1 MNRKR
6 NDYIGHTRMP
16 IKEMDE
22 ESQTFVWDFP
32 EQKTTYR
39 ELTAGRMPSEYGRL
53 AGGSPPLGERNLF
66 MGDKPPYTSDIRQSP
81 MPYPYRPL
89 PSYEMQSIGGMP
101 GLESVGMQPQNKSSV
116 SDYSR
121 NHNEPASFYQ
131 YWQKPVS
138 FDTDLSEDLF
148 SSIIGRRRKG
158 LSDYFGTA
166 DASVT
171 PQDTLEDYPD
181 FGYYYDTRSNTWKRE
196 TPPFYLTN
204 KKYLP
209 ENVREKKD
217 LSAYARIFKN
227 YLDDNGE
234 TDFVEVPVPYK
245 TDGEV
250 DFTEA
255 LLPDDMAARGAAR
268 NLWRLYMYKKAPE
281 AYGALEYA
289 KSKGDATVW
298 VPYPYLMKH
307 GAGSLGPYP
316 WQKEIYYKVMQGE
329 NLGKLW
335 SDLTNLKAW
344 EWDMPSLYHRWTNS
358 EQQKEIPFKEKPQ
371 KNITFDETTNRINKR
386 CLENENNLVLMASL
400 DSIKDA
406 WFTQP
411 NDSACLKTCI
421 DIAKKM
427 GQKNAG
433 NSGKII
439 PFTYQQRK
447 NGTHYYYG
455 DKRENYKKTIAVIDR
470 HLGKGRTLV
479 GSLDYRTVSSNKDG
493 TDHFVLLVGKG
504 YDKEREQ
511 FYYLYADP
519 GRETLQGGVSLTENR
534 IYLDDDR
541 CILSGN
547 KTGKRKSEWSKNY
560 VLTHVRPND
569 EVQEETESVTNIF
582 KVLSE
587 QSHETRQPFSYEDG
601 DTMFI
606 RDYRPVGKLSQ

>member
-6 NDYIGHTRMP
+6 NDYIGHTRVP
-16 IKEMDE
+16 IREMDE

-53 AGGSPPLGERNLF
+53 AGGLPPLGERNLF
-66 MGDKPPYTSDIRQSP
+66 MGDKPPYTSGTRQSP

-89 PSYEMQSIGGMP
+89 PSYEMQSVGGMP

-121 NHNEPASFYQ
+121 NHNEPASFYR

-281 AYGALEYA
+281 AYDALEYA

-307 GAGSLGPYP
+307 GAGSLGPYT

-358 EQQKEIPFKEKPQ
+358 ERQKEISFKEKEKPQ

-406 WFTQP
+406 WRTQLP
-411 NDSACLKTCI
+411 NDSACLDTC
-421 DIAKKM
+421 KKM
-427 GQKNAG
+427 AAKLGQPDVGTPNSIVPFSYQTGKSG
-433 NSGKII
+433 NHK
-439 PFTYQQRK
+439 
-447 NGTHYYYG
+447 YYG
-455 DKRENYKKTIAVIDR
+455 DRKEAYKSVISTIDR
-470 HLGKGRTLV
+470 HLLLKLPIV
-479 GSLDYRTVSSNKDG
+479 AALNYKDKSANKDG
-493 TDHFVLLVGKG
+493 SDHFVLIVGKG
-504 YDKEREQ
+504 YDIEQ
-511 FYYLYADP
+511 NRFYYRYLDP
-519 GRETLQGGVSLTENR
+519 GRRFIEDGASSSNR
-534 IYLDDDR
+534 IYLDDAR
-541 CILSGN
+541 YILSGL
-547 KTGKRKSEWSKNY
+547 KYKKGLID
-560 VLTHVRPND
+560 VITHVRIND
-569 EVQEETESVTNIF
+569 KNSLYSVN
-582 KVLSE
+582 
-587 QSHETRQPFSYEDG
+587 RQDVYKRFENEDG
-601 DTMFI
+601 ENDQQYKLDTM
-606 RDYRPVGKLSQ
+606 YRPAGKLSQ